1 MKKLFLA
8 VCFSLA
14 FLSSNLW
21 AETTEINNAEELR
34 AREAQAPV
42 DNEPIIDPRIP
53 TGENPAEMDAFIKER
68 MKTVVVTKLDENEDL
83 NAMKSLDV
91 QHSAEYIN
99 MLKESKK
106 STFEKIYDN
115 AMKRISATDTS
126 GTSEQP
132 YDDVYYYIND
142 QPSVE
147 EQKKQWEAP
156 DFPVVNVELPNGA
169 QTLVP
174 AREHIPY
181 LFSKIEIMPNG
192 LIGINETITVIANGE
207 KLKNGLSRVLP
218 KYSVS
223 RLNERHKIDFSLLSV
238 TINGQEIPYKAEEV
252 GDKIVL
258 KPKDKYTLQPGIYT
272 YNFAYLIDRQL
283 WTYDDF
289 NEFYWDVTGSSWN
302 LVITNAGASV
312 SLPGT
317 QAPISQNIFIGYPG
331 QLTSENAFVTK
342 GADNTLG
349 FVSEVPLFIGEG
361 MHLIVALPKN
371 ELLVPDFGKRFSWF
385 VSDYGDIL
393 FALFGLAAILI
404 SYIISWR
411 YISTGRS
418 KLKTGM
424 RRTAPMLR
432 YLIKGVFDKVSF
444 TAYLLEL
451 FRKNIIDIQESE
463 NEIMLIKKTD
473 NLSALSRTERKAL
486 GNLFPGKESVI
497 KVNKQTQLK
506 FKRAFRLIEKDTLQN
521 FKSVS
526 LKLSAGYL
534 FFSIGMLLLSE
545 AAIALLAVNFGQIFS
560 IELACSVTMAFYVWI
575 LQLKFK
581 SPLWGWMAK
590 IFAALIILFSLM
602 MLSVYISSFAALIL
616 LAMIY
621 VIFAYTGIFAKR
633 SGLMKN
639 NIKDALAFRDYL
651 IDNAATLSLGRD
663 FYAQQA
669 NIFALDISTKYP
681 LNPNIK
687 DNYRLIEAEKLA
699 LKLLP
704 A

>member
-8 VCFSLA
+8 ICFCLGSGLA
-14 FLSSNLW
+14 L
-21 AETTEINNAEELR
+21 AETTELSSIDELR
-34 AREAQAPV
+34 ARESQAPLNAEEIV
-42 DNEPIIDPRIP
+42 DPRIP
-53 TGENPAEMDAFIKER
+53 SGENKAEMDAFIKER
-68 MKTVVVTKLDENEDL
+68 LKTVPITKLDENEDL
-83 NAMKSLDV
+83 NNLKSVDV

-99 MLKESKK
+99 MLKENNK

-115 AMKRISATDTS
+115 ALKRLSGTDTAADPN
-126 GTSEQP
+126 QP

-192 LIGINETITVIANGE
+192 LVGINETITVIANGE

-223 RLNERHKIDFSLLSV
+223 RLNEKHKIDFSLLSV
-238 TINGQEIPYKAEEV
+238 TINGQEVSYKAEEI

-258 KPKDKYTLQPGIYT
+258 KPKDVFTLQPGIYT

-283 WTYDDF
+283 WSYDDF

-312 SLPGT
+312 SFPGT
-317 QAPISQNIFIGYPG
+317 QNPISQNIFIGYPG
-331 QLTSENAFVTK
+331 QLTSENAFVAK
-342 GADNTLG
+342 GEDNTLG
-349 FVSEVPLFIGEG
+349 FVSKVPLFIGEG
-361 MHLIVALPKN
+361 MHIIVALPKN
-371 ELLVPDFGKRFSWF
+371 ELLVPNFSKRFSWF
-385 VSDYGDIL
+385 ISDYGDVL
-393 FALFGLAAILI
+393 FALFGFAAILI

-411 YISTGRS
+411 YISAGRS

-432 YLIKGVFDKVSF
+432 YMIKGVFDKISF

-463 NEIMLIKKTD
+463 NEILLIKKTD
-473 NLSALSRTERKAL
+473 NLASLERRERKAL
-486 GNLFPGKESVI
+486 ANLFPGKEAVI

-506 FKRAFRLIEKDTLQN
+506 FKRAFKLIEKNTLKS
-521 FKSVS
+521 FKNVS

-534 FFSIGMLLLSE
+534 FFSVGMLLLAE
-545 AAIALLAVNFGQIFS
+545 AAIALLAVNFWQIFS
-560 IELACSVTMAFYVWI
+560 IELACSITMAFYIWI
-575 LQLKFK
+575 LQLKFR
-581 SPLWGWMAK
+581 SALFGWFSK
-590 IFAALIILFSLM
+590 IFALLIILFSLM
-602 MLSVYISSFAALIL
+602 MLSVYINPISALIL

-621 VIFAYTGIFAKR
+621 IIFAYTEIFAKR

-639 NIKDALAFRDYL
+639 NIKDAISFRDYL
-651 IDNAATLSLGRD
+651 IDNAQTLSLGRD
-663 FYAQQA
+663 FYSQQA
-669 NIFALDISTKYP
+669 NIFALEISSKYP
-681 LNPNIK
+681 ENPNIK
-687 DNYRLIEAEKLA
+687 ENYRLNEAEKLA
-699 LKLLP
+699 HML
-704 A
+704 